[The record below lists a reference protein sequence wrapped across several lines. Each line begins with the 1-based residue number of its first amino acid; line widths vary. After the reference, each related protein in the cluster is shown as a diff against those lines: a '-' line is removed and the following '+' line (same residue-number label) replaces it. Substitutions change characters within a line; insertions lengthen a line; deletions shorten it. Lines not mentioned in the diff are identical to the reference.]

1 MEFPQK
7 FNVLVTGTPGCGKTS
22 LCQMLQ
28 DELGLIHIEVGK
40 VIKEEKFYTEF
51 DPAFDSYIIEQED
64 EDRLLDYLEP
74 ALVKGGCAVDYH
86 GSDFFPRR
94 WFGMVLTL
102 RAKTEKIYDRLVARG
117 YSEAKR
123 EENMDAE
130 IMGVCED
137 EARRSY
143 HESVL
148 CTRVS
153 NEVSDM
159 LETIEVVRK
168 WKNDWTP
175 EKQEFATVA
184 DLDDDED
191 EDDKNADGC
200 DSHDVYGGGNYH
212 DDDYGGDDGH
222 EKLRARL
229 NNLSKEVQNSSST
242 NNNNNNNNNNG
253 DNNNN
258 NGNQQQQQEFVRM
271 QQQMQQNTQMSKNN
285 QNDFA

>member
-1 MEFPQK
+1 MDFPK
-7 FNVLVTGTPGCGKTS
+7 NFNVLVTGTPGCGKTS

-51 DPAFDSYIIEQED
+51 DPAFDSYIIEQDD

-102 RAKTEKIYDRLVARG
+102 RAKTDKIYDRLVARG

-123 EENMDAE
+123 EENVEAE
-130 IMGVCED
+130 IMGICED

-148 CTRVS
+148 VSRVS
-153 NEVSDM
+153 NEITDT
-159 LETIEVVRK
+159 LETIELVRK
-168 WKNDWTP
+168 WKNEWTP

-184 DLDDDED
+184 ELEDDDDDEN
-191 EDDKNADGC
+191 DDDNTRD
-200 DSHDVYGGGNYH
+200 Y
-212 DDDYGGDDGH
+212 DDYNKQQQFNNNNEDYGGEDGH
-222 EKLRARL
+222 ERLRQRL
-229 NNLSKEVQNSSST
+229 NQLSKETSNNNGE
-242 NNNNNNNNNNG
+242 NNNNNAASH
-253 DNNNN
+253 
-258 NGNQQQQQEFVRM
+258 QQQQQQFAKMQEQM
-271 QQQMQQNTQMSKNN
+271 QQQSKMSKNN
-285 QNDFA
+285 QNDFQ